1 MRINPEHVAETLRA
15 SPVFKGKRHI
25 RAVSRTLSGFARD
38 QGIVNGDDAAA
49 IPDGDGYLL
58 LAADGI
64 TTGLIQDNPYLAGR
78 CAVLA
83 NVNDIYAMGGRPI
96 AMVDVLGAIDDQG
109 AMEICRGMRDNAARF
124 KVPIVGG
131 HILRTRFEPCL
142 ALAILGRARRLIT
155 SFDAAPGDALVL
167 VTKPRGQWLG
177 QYGFFNCT
185 PDAEDATLVS
195 NLELLP
201 LAAEAGLVRAGKD
214 VSMAG
219 IAGTTLMLA
228 ESSKTG
234 AVLDLDTIRPPEGV
248 DLAPWLLAFFSYG
261 FVLAVDPVKTV
272 PLCAHFRQAGLSA
285 LTIGEMHPGSS
296 VVLRAS
302 GRQAE
307 LWNHRDNPFT
317 GFAKP

>member
-1 MRINPEHVAETLRA
+1 MDIDPRAIAETLRA
-15 SPVFKGKRHI
+15 SEVFRGKRHI
-25 RAVSRTLSGFARD
+25 RAVSQTLSGFARD

-64 TTGLIQDNPYLAGR
+64 TTNLIQDNPYLAGR

-96 AMVDVLGAIDDQG
+96 AMVDVLGATGDAA

-124 KVPIVGG
+124 GVPIVGG
-131 HILRTRFEPCL
+131 HILRTQLEPCL
-142 ALAILGRARRLIT
+142 ALAILGRARSLIT
-155 SFDAAPGDALVL
+155 SFDAFPGDALVL
-167 VTKPRGQWLG
+167 VTKQNGLWLG

-234 AVLDLDTIRPPEGV
+234 AILDLDAIRPPEGV
-248 DLAPWLLAFFSYG
+248 DLAQWLLAFFSYG
-261 FVLAVDPVKTV
+261 FVLAVDPAKT
-272 PLCAHFRQAGLSA
+272 PALCAHFQRAGLCAAPIGAMRPGTSVFLRSSGQEA
-285 LTIGEMHPGSS
+285 L
-296 VVLRAS
+296 
-302 GRQAE
+302 
-307 LWNHRDNPFT
+307 LWDVSDNPFT